1 MASTDLIWE
10 NLFNTKLNASTQI
23 FPKWVSQNS
32 PNSMNHGKVQKWEF
46 LILFPDEVL
55 PRGNKE
61 DILSITIVG
70 NASVAMTALNNTV
83 YPFEFCH
90 D

>member
-1 MASTDLIWE
+1 
-10 NLFNTKLNASTQI
+10 
-23 FPKWVSQNS
+23 
-32 PNSMNHGKVQKWEF
+32 MNHGKVQKWEF

-70 NASVAMTALNNTV
+70 NASVAMTALNIT
-83 YPFEFCH
+83 F
-90 D
+90 

>member
-1 MASTDLIWE
+1 MQ
-10 NLFNTKLNASTQI
+10 N

-32 PNSMNHGKVQKWEF
+32 PNLMNHGKVQKWEF

-55 PRGNKE
+55 PRVNKE

-70 NASVAMTALNNTV
+70 NASVAMTALNI
-83 YPFEFCH
+83 PFCILS
-90 D
+90 